1 MRFLDKILGR
11 DPVDVVQVAV
21 ESPVPTSD
29 IVKTGEQ
36 LAKLAD
42 PQGKRIYYE
51 LFIDAS
57 LCNGSFPWTAR
68 VYDTNGLRSENS
80 GITGSRSASYTKAS
94 NWAQQARQHLLEQ
107 Q

>member
-1 MRFLDKILGR
+1 MGFLDKVLR
-11 DPVDVVQVAV
+11 RNSDVVEVTA
-21 ESPVPTSD
+21 PVVVVDSS

-36 LAKLAD
+36 LAKLTD
-42 PQGKRIYYE
+42 SQGKRIYYE

-57 LCNGSFPWTAR
+57 LDNGSFPWTAR

-94 NWAQQARQHLLEQ
+94 NWAQQTRQHLLEQ